1 MEDAHS
7 AARPAGG
14 RVSTEPA
21 ALLTDAVRAMI
32 GVRGP
37 ELVAP
42 YPLNEDSLRRFTQ
55 ALMINDRLHWDS
67 GYARASRYGDLV
79 APPLWP
85 SHAHVRPAGTPDPL
99 DALALD
105 ADWDGL
111 GPAAIGG
118 LPPLPGPARRALNG
132 GVEAE
137 LFALAR
143 VGDRV
148 VSQSRY
154 TDISERSGR
163 SGPMLLVRIE
173 TGHSTVGGTRL
184 AIITSTLILR

>member
-1 MEDAHS
+1 MS
-7 AARPAGG
+7 AAAPG
-14 RVSTEPA
+14 P
-21 ALLTDAVRAMI
+21 LLTDAVRAMI

-37 ELVAP
+37 QLVAP

-55 ALMINDRLHWDS
+55 ALMITDPLHWDAAH
-67 GYARASRYGDLV
+67 ARASRYGGLV

-99 DALALD
+99 DALGPD
-105 ADWDGL
+105 PDWDGL
-111 GPAAIGG
+111 GAAGTGG
-118 LPPLPGPARRALNG
+118 LPPLPGPALRALNG

-154 TDISERSGR
+154 ADISERSGR

-173 TGHSTVGGTRL
+173 TGHSTTAGTRL
-184 AIITSTLILR
+184 ALVTSTLILR

>member
-1 MEDAHS
+1 M
-7 AARPAGG
+7 
-14 RVSTEPA
+14 STEPGS
-21 ALLTDAVRAMI
+21 LLTDAVRAMI

-42 YPLNEDSLRRFTQ
+42 YPLTEDSLRRFTQ
-55 ALMINDRLHWDS
+55 ALMISDPLHWDAEH
-67 GYARASRYGDLV
+67 ARASRYGSLV

-105 ADWDGL
+105 PDWDGL
-111 GPAAIGG
+111 GSAPIGG
-118 LPPLPGPARRALNG
+118 LPPLPVPTRRALNG

-137 LFALAR
+137 LYALAR

-154 TDISERSGR
+154 ADITERSGR
-163 SGPMLLVRIE
+163 SGRMLLVRIE
-173 TGHSTVGGTRL
+173 TEHSTVGGTRL
-184 AIITSTLILR
+184 AAITSTLILR